1 MSKNQ
6 SNLDFNFLT
15 LNEMLSARCQL
26 DKVGVGFIE
35 GTDKEEFLSYTDLYN
50 TSLKVLAFLQNLG
63 VQPKSELV
71 IQVEN
76 NRDFILLFWACVF
89 GGIIPVPV
97 TVGYK
102 DESLTKLINIWE
114 ILNDPYFV
122 STQNNLDKIN
132 NFISKEDTN
141 ESYTFLQERFID
153 VSNITIE
160 TNRTVTLFEAKEDD
174 LAFIQFSSGST
185 GSPKGVMLTHKNLLT
200 NLYDISTS
208 AHYDINDKMLS
219 WMPLTHDMGLIGFHL
234 NPMFMGVQHYL
245 IPTNLFVRRPFLWLE
260 KISKYR
266 VTISCSPNFGY
277 HYLLKNW
284 RDINKGTLDLSCL
297 RIIYNG
303 AEPISVDIV
312 TKFIDKFEEY
322 GLNNGVIRPV
332 YGLAEASLAVSM
344 SGIGEPIKSIN
355 LDRNHLGIDD
365 KVELTVNTEK
375 STSFVNVGGA
385 IEHCKVRITNTDN
398 VELSDNHIGV
408 VQIKGDNVTKGYYN
422 NKTKTSQIITPDG
435 WLNTED
441 LGFLSNGSLYITG
454 RSKDVIFKNG
464 QNFYCHDIERI
475 AENVD
480 GVELNKIA
488 VSGYFNPYTQ
498 EEEVIAFIIHK
509 QKLLDFVPIITAFNT
524 LMSTNFGIAFTH
536 VIPVR
541 KIPKTTSGKLQR
553 FRLLQQYK
561 SGLFDD
567 VKMELDALLKVSEI
581 KPIEPLP
588 FFSSDIEQKL
598 YSIWQKVLMVDKI
611 EITDDF
617 FSIGG
622 NSLRLA
628 EVSMHIYEEFDI
640 ELPLNILY
648 ENHTIASTAKQIS
661 EYLRK
666 KKTSIS
672 VSVTK
677 EKYNLSSAQKMLF
690 YAWEV
695 NRDSLAYNNP
705 SAFIIGNEINIE
717 KLQDSI
723 RCLIQKNSTFKMYFN
738 YSEDLS
744 FSYLKDAEVNI
755 RLDECEEKE
764 KNNKLKSLIRPF
776 DLSNPPLF
784 RIHILHV
791 SRKYFILFLD
801 FHHIIF
807 DGISV
812 YNFLEDLSKLYDGR
826 KPHELV
832 HEYQDYV
839 AWEKETFLSER
850 FKRQEE
856 YWNNHLSDAIP
867 ILNLPTDFNR
877 PSIFSQKGGK
887 IDFLLEAEL
896 VSKLKTI
903 ASENSCTIFVVLLT
917 IYQLFLSKYCQ
928 QKNIVIGVPVSGRN
942 HVDLLKMYGM
952 FVNNIV
958 VKSVINDKD
967 NFIQL
972 LEKQKRNMI
981 EGLKNQEYPFYKLI
995 ENSTKERDVSR
1006 NPIFD
1011 TMFVFQNMGIPNV
1024 TSSSLTY
1031 KRQFFDPG
1039 YSKFD
1044 LSLEIFDQDSV
1055 MECAFEYNSS
1065 LFRKETIKQFVVY
1078 FKNLVSQVVNSS
1090 NGFTAEFQ
1098 LIDKKEYDQKI
1109 KVINDTTNTYPKNN
1123 KIHELIEKVVAKK
1136 TDAIA
1141 MVFGDTHITYA
1152 ELNRKANRLAHYIR
1166 NQHDTQ
1172 GPIIVFMDRTPDF
1185 LISIL
1190 AILKSGTCFLPI
1202 DVEIPRD
1209 RLEFILADSKS
1220 KMVITNSKYADRFD
1234 NLEGPY
1240 VLDINEVRE
1249 DNSLDS
1255 SSLGKIKTGDIAYV
1269 IYTSGTSGDPK
1280 GVVVGHKSLVNYI
1293 SWAAKYYLN
1302 DEESSFPLFTSI
1314 AFDLSITSI
1323 FIPLITGNKII
1334 IYEDIKH
1341 EVLIKEVVLDN
1352 KVDII
1357 KLTPSHL
1364 KILKEIEP
1372 IFKNS
1377 RIKKIIV
1384 GGEKFDVSLAHQIY
1398 NMKAG
1403 EIEIYNEYGP
1413 TEATVGCMIY
1423 DFNIKENL
1431 DCQSVPIGKP
1441 INNTSIYVLN
1451 TSLTPVPLGAKGEIY
1466 ISGDCLSMG
1475 YLFNEKLTNQTFIPN
1490 PFIKGHF
1497 MYKTGDLAKYLSDG
1511 NIEYI
1516 GRRDSQIKINGYRV
1530 ELSAIEE
1537 CFRNCTI
1544 VEDAIVVLT
1553 ALGGEDAL
1561 TAYYKLIPDFK
1572 GNSVKEIRTY
1582 LTLKLPRYM
1591 IPSHLIVVECIPLTV
1606 NGKPDYKAL
1615 PSPIMK
1621 LDKSQSEK
1629 SYTKVEELLIQAWE
1643 EILLI
1648 ENITLTDNFFE
1659 LGGDSIKAVRIAS
1672 MLRQN
1677 GILIEGKD
1685 ILTFQTIEVLSSNVN
1700 TLENKSIF
1708 EQDMFEGDIPWT
1720 PILTWFFEKEHQ
1732 NSNYYNQSVLLNI
1745 NSSIEIENLQKVF
1758 REIITHHDAFRLNFN
1773 KELKTIYYNNDLS
1786 INDFVLEEIFVK
1798 NNDELNIACEEIKK
1812 SINIE
1817 HSVLLRAAVFYINEK
1832 QKHVFITSHHLAVD
1846 GISWRIL
1853 LTDLYKGYSQIS
1865 KLEKIRLPKKS
1876 ASFKIWSHKLKELAL
1891 SPKFEQELD
1900 YWNNIESTIF
1910 ELPKRSIEKK
1920 HPTVSDSAYIQ
1931 HKMSQDL
1938 TTDLLHNV
1946 HDKFGT
1952 DTSILLMAALIIT
1965 LNDWKQFKETI
1976 VHIENH
1982 GRLVDGVEVYNTIG
1996 WFTNLYPVKLQ
2007 YDEDMSSVIKKTK
2020 ETIKGVPSNG
2030 IGYGIN
2036 KYEKGK
2042 LSTSNEVPE
2051 IIFNYL
2057 GNFNEKIKNDLFSLN
2072 TQKLRVDSDPLNF
2085 ISAYWEWN
2093 LMIIN
2098 NKLNFE
2104 VTYDSRAFSSTDM
2117 NTVVQLFE
2125 DNLIKLIQYIKK
2137 EENIHFTP
2145 SDFNTLDLDQT
2156 ELNALFD

>member
-1 MSKNQ
+1 
-6 SNLDFNFLT
+6 
-15 LNEMLSARCQL
+15 MLSARSKL
-26 DKVGVGFIE
+26 DNLGVTFIE
-35 GTDKEEFLSYTDLYN
+35 GTDRERFLSYTDLYN
-50 TSLKVLAFLQNLG
+50 ASLKVLAFLQNMG
-63 VQPKSELV
+63 IRPKSELV
-71 IQVEN
+71 IQLED
-76 NRDFILLFWACVF
+76 NRDFILVFWACIL
-89 GGIIPVPV
+89 GGIIPVPI

-102 DESLTKLINIWE
+102 DEGLTKLINIWG

-122 STQNNLDKIN
+122 STQSNVEKIN
-132 NFISKEDTN
+132 NFISKDDTD
-141 ESYTFLQERFID
+141 ESYTFLKDRFID
-153 VSNITIE
+153 VSNITTE
-160 TNRTVTLFEAKEDD
+160 TNRTAILFEAKEND

-208 AHYDINDKMLS
+208 ANYDINDKMLS

-234 NPMFMGVQHYL
+234 NPMFMGIQHYL

-260 KISKYR
+260 KVSRYR

-284 RDINKGTLDLSCL
+284 RGINKNNLDLSCL

-303 AEPISVDIV
+303 AEPISVDIA
-312 TKFIDKFEEY
+312 TKFISKFEEY
-322 GLNNGVIRPV
+322 GLKNGVIRPV

-344 SGIGEPIKSIN
+344 SSIGEHIKSIN
-355 LDRNHLGIDD
+355 LDRNHLGIGD
-365 KVELTVNTEK
+365 KVKLTVDTEK
-375 STSFVNVGGA
+375 STSFVNVGNV
-385 IEHCKVRITNTDN
+385 IEHCKVRITNVDN
-398 VELSDNHIGV
+398 VELSDNHIGI
-408 VQIKGDNVTKGYYN
+408 VQIKGNNVTKGYYN
-422 NKTKTSQIITPDG
+422 NKTKTSKTITSNS

-441 LGFLSNGSLYITG
+441 LGFLSNDELYITG

-475 AENVD
+475 AENVED
-480 GVELNKIA
+480 VELNKIA
-488 VSGYFNPYTQ
+488 ISGYFNPSTQ
-498 EEEVIAFIIHK
+498 EEEVIAFVIHK
-509 QKLLDFVPIITAFNT
+509 QKLLDFVPIVTALNA
-524 LMSTNFGIAFTH
+524 LISTNFGITFTH

-553 FRLLQQYK
+553 FKLLQQFK
-561 SGLFDD
+561 NGFFDD
-567 VKMELDALLKVSEI
+567 VRVELDTLLKVSDI
-581 KPIEPLP
+581 KSPESLP

-598 YSIWQKVLMVDKI
+598 YLIWQKVLLVDKI

-648 ENHTIASTAKQIS
+648 ENRTITSAAKQIN
-661 EYLRK
+661 EYLK
-666 KKTSIS
+666 KKNTSIS
-672 VSVTK
+672 VSTAK
-677 EKYNLSSAQKMLF
+677 EKYTLSSAQKMLF

-705 SAFIIGNEINIE
+705 NAFIIGNEINIE
-717 KLQDSI
+717 KLQNSI
-723 RCLIQKNSTFKMYFN
+723 RYLIRKSNTFKMCFN
-738 YSEDLS
+738 SSEELS
-744 FSYLKDAEVNI
+744 FSYLQEVDVHI
-755 RLDECEEKE
+755 TLDECEEKE
-764 KNNKLKSLIRPF
+764 KNDKLKSLIKPF

-784 RIHILHV
+784 RIHILYI

-812 YNFLEDLSKLYDGR
+812 YNFLEDLAKLYDER

-832 HEYQDYV
+832 HEYQDFV

-850 FKRQEE
+850 FKQQEE
-856 YWNNHLSDAIP
+856 YWNNYLSDAIP

-887 IDFLLEAEL
+887 IKFLLEEEL
-896 VSKLKTI
+896 VSKLKII
-903 ASENSCTIFVVLLT
+903 ARENSCTTFVVLLT

-928 QKNIVIGVPVSGRN
+928 QKKIVIGVPVSGRN
-942 HVDLLKMYGM
+942 HIDLRKMYGM

-958 VKSVINDKD
+958 VKSVVNDED

-972 LEKQKRNMI
+972 LEKQKHNMI

-995 ENSTKERDVSR
+995 ENTTKERDVSR

-1011 TMFVFQNMGIPNV
+1011 TMFVFQNMGIPNLI
-1024 TSSSLTY
+1024 SPSLTY
-1031 KRQFFDPG
+1031 KRHFFDPG

-1044 LSLEIFDQDSV
+1044 LSLEIFDQDNM
-1055 MECAFEYNSS
+1055 MECAFEYSSS
-1065 LFRKETIKQFVVY
+1065 LFREETIKQFVVY
-1078 FKNLVSQVVNSS
+1078 FKNLVSLVVSSS
-1090 NGFTAEFQ
+1090 NGLASEFQ
-1098 LIDKKEYDQKI
+1098 LMDKKEHDQKI
-1109 KVINDTTNTYPKNN
+1109 IGFNDTTSIYPKNN
-1123 KIHELIEKVVAKK
+1123 KIHELVEKIVAKK
-1136 TDAIA
+1136 PDAIA
-1141 MVFGDTHITYA
+1141 MAYEGTQITYA
-1152 ELNRKANRLAHYIR
+1152 ELNREANQLAHHIC

-1172 GPIIVFMDRTPDF
+1172 DPIIVFMDRTPDF

-1209 RLEFILADSKS
+1209 RLEFILTDSKS
-1220 KMVITNSKYADRFD
+1220 KMVITNSKYSDKFD
-1234 NLEGPY
+1234 HFEGLYVVNKDKIRDNHNLN
-1240 VLDINEVRE
+1240 L
-1249 DNSLDS
+1249 NSLE
-1255 SSLGKIKTGDIAYV
+1255 KVKTGDIAYV
-1269 IYTSGTSGDPK
+1269 IYTSGTTGNPK
-1280 GVVVGHKSLVNYI
+1280 GVVVGHKSLVNYS
-1293 SWAAKYYLN
+1293 SWAANHYLN
-1302 DEESSFPLFTSI
+1302 KEEASFPLFTSV

-1323 FIPLITGNKII
+1323 FIPLITGNKIV
-1334 IYEDIKH
+1334 IYEDIKN
-1341 EVLIKEVVLDN
+1341 EVLIKKVVLDN

-1364 KILKEIEP
+1364 KILKEIGS
-1372 IFKNS
+1372 IFKKS

-1398 NMKAG
+1398 DMKAG
-1403 EIEIYNEYGP
+1403 KIEIYNEYGP

-1451 TSLTPVPLGAKGEIY
+1451 TSLAPVPLGAIGEIY

-1475 YLFNEKLTNQTFIPN
+1475 YLFNEKLTNQTFIPS
-1490 PFIKGHF
+1490 PFVQGHF

-1544 VEDAIVVLT
+1544 VEDVIICLT

-1561 TAYYKLIPDFK
+1561 TAYYKLASDFK
-1572 GNSVKEIRTY
+1572 GNSVKEIRAY

-1591 IPSHLIVVECIPLTV
+1591 IPSHLIAIEYIPLTV

-1615 PSPIMK
+1615 PLPIMK
-1621 LDKSQSEK
+1621 LDKSQNEK
-1629 SYTKVEELLIQAWE
+1629 SYTKLEELLIQVWE
-1643 EILLI
+1643 EILLV
-1648 ENITLTDNFFE
+1648 ENIALTDNFFE

-1677 GILIEGKD
+1677 GISIEGKD
-1685 ILTFQTIEVLSSNVN
+1685 ILTFQTIDVLSGHVD
-1700 TLENKSIF
+1700 TLKNKPIL
-1708 EQDMFEGDIPWT
+1708 EQDIPVGDVAWT
-1720 PILTWFFEKEHQ
+1720 PILSWFFEKQHP
-1732 NSNYYNQSVLLNI
+1732 NPNYYNQSVLLNI
-1745 NSSIEIENLQKVF
+1745 NDSLEIENLQKVF

-1786 INDFVLEEIFVK
+1786 INDFELEEIFIE
-1798 NNDELNIACEEIKK
+1798 NSNELNKACETIKK
-1812 SINIE
+1812 SIDIE
-1817 HSVLLRAAVFYINEK
+1817 CSELLRAAVFYINGK

-1853 LTDLYKGYSQIS
+1853 LTDLYKGYLQMS
-1865 KLEKIRLPKKS
+1865 KSEKIRLPKKS
-1876 ASFKIWSHKLKELAL
+1876 TSFKIWSQKLHELAS
-1891 SPKFEQELD
+1891 SPKFEDELE

-1910 ELPKRSIEKK
+1910 KLPKHSLEKK
-1920 HPTVSDSAYIQ
+1920 IPRVNDSDHIQ
-1931 HKMSQDL
+1931 RRMHQDF
-1938 TTDLLHNV
+1938 TMDLLHNV

-1952 DTSILLMAALIIT
+1952 DTSIILMVALVIT
-1965 LNDWKQFKETI
+1965 LNEWKQFKETVI
-1976 VHIENH
+1976 YIENH
-1982 GRLVDGVEVYNTIG
+1982 GRFVDGVEVYNTIG

-2007 YDEDMSSVIKKTK
+2007 YDEDISDVIKKTK
-2020 ETIKGVPSNG
+2020 ETLKGVPSNG

-2036 KYEKGK
+2036 KYIKRK

-2057 GNFNEKIKNDLFSLN
+2057 GNFNEEIENDLFSLN
-2072 TQKLRVDSDPLNF
+2072 NQKLRVDSDPLNF

-2093 LMIIN
+2093 LMIVN
-2098 NKLNFE
+2098 NELNFE
-2104 VTYDSRAFSSTDM
+2104 VVYDSNAFSKTDM
-2117 NTVVQLFE
+2117 DTVVQLFE
-2125 DNLIKLIQYIKK
+2125 DNLANVIQYIKK